1 MTPELPAPFCYEVL
15 PFASAGQEAAAL
27 VATPLTLTVS
37 CSPKHGPD
45 RTVEIATR
53 LQELGHTVIAHLAA
67 RMVRGRD
74 HLDELL
80 ERLDAG
86 GVRHVF
92 VIGGD
97 APTPVGPYRA
107 AQQLVA
113 ELRGHARPPRTIGV
127 AAYPEGHPLIADAVL
142 LDDLRAKAPAVDYMT
157 TQMCFDAAA
166 LLGWLERMRAVGITL
181 PAYVGLPG
189 AVERRRLL
197 EISLRVGVG
206 TSISFL
212 RKQHHVRQLLSG
224 GEQAATHLY
233 DAVIP
238 RIGDHLG
245 IAGVHLFTFNRLVE
259 TVRLAEPRAGGR
271 RSSRPPLMA
280 DAGAAAIQQEPHRK

>member
-1 MTPELPAPFCYEVL
+1 VNNELPAPFCYEVL
-15 PFASAGQEAAAL
+15 PFGSAEQEAAAL
-27 VATPLTLTVS
+27 AAAPVALTVT

-45 RTVEIATR
+45 RTVEVATR
-53 LQELGHTVIAHLAA
+53 LQALGHTVTAHLAA

-80 ERLDAG
+80 ARLAAG
-86 GVRHVF
+86 GVEHVF

-97 APTPVGPYRA
+97 ASTPVGCYRA
-107 AQQLVA
+107 AHELVA
-113 ELRGHARPPRTIGV
+113 ELRAHPRAPRTIGI

-166 LLGWLERMRAVGITL
+166 LLGWLERMRAVGISL

-206 TSISFL
+206 SSISFL
-212 RKQHHVRQLLSG
+212 RKQHHARRLWSG
-224 GEQAATHLY
+224 GEQAAAHLY
-233 DAVIP
+233 DVVIP
-238 RIGDHLG
+238 RVGDHLG

-259 TVRLAEPRAGGR
+259 TVQLAERSRGR
-271 RSSRPPLMA
+271 LLLH
-280 DAGAAAIQQEPHRK
+280 AIAQEPHRK